1 MTGVQ
6 TCALPI
12 SESPSG
18 SLHILHYIIY
28 AMQSSKEIT
37 DKAKEYGLLTSLY
50 SEIRTDQKTIQHNL
64 SRTCS
69 VPTP

>member
-1 MTGVQ
+1 
-6 TCALPI
+6 
-12 SESPSG
+12 
-18 SLHILHYIIY
+18 
-28 AMQSSKEIT
+28 MQSSKEIT